1 MAKET
6 IKKAEI
12 VALQKDRRA
21 LMKLLQT
28 LGVMELRK
36 AEAEGWHRETAEQ
49 TLAETEQKLALAE
62 SAIAILQKTAPAP
75 KTKFG
80 KTDKPRFSKTQAEK
94 MEACRERWERYCE
107 EIVQWDRALS
117 EHTAEKARI
126 CALQEQLR
134 PYLALEV
141 PLGGRK
147 SASTVCLVGSFAQP
161 YEEKQILENIWRYA
175 RPRCKRGR
183 PWRPLPG

>member
-28 LGVMELRK
+28 LGVMELRR

-75 KTKFG
+75 KAKLG
-80 KTDKPRFSKTQAEK
+80 KTDKPRFSKTQA
-94 MEACRERWERYCE
+94 
-107 EIVQWDRALS
+107 
-117 EHTAEKARI
+117 
-126 CALQEQLR
+126 
-134 PYLALEV
+134 
-141 PLGGRK
+141 
-147 SASTVCLVGSFAQP
+147 
-161 YEEKQILENIWRYA
+161 
-175 RPRCKRGR
+175 
-183 PWRPLPG
+183 

>member
-28 LGVMELRK
+28 LGVMELRQ

-75 KTKFG
+75 KAKLG
-80 KTDKPRFSKTQAEK
+80 KTDKPRFSKTQTEK
-94 MEACRERWERYCE
+94 MEAHRELWERYCE
-107 EIVQWDRALS
+107 ELCNGIARFPSMWR
-117 EHTAEKARI
+117 KARI
-126 CALQEQLR
+126 CALQEQLAVSGAGFR
-134 PYLALEV
+134 WADEKRQHGMP
-141 PLGGRK
+141 GGK
-147 SASTVCLVGSFAQP
+147 LCTAV
-161 YEEKQILENIWRYA
+161 
-175 RPRCKRGR
+175 
-183 PWRPLPG
+183 